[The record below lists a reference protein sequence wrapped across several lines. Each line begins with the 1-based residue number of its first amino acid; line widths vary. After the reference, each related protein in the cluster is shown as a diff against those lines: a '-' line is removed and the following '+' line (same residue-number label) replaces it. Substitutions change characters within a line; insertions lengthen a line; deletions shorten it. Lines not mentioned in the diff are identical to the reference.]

1 MEMLCLN
8 REKSITIHD
17 LPISERPRERLQ
29 KFGVEAL
36 SAQEILALILGRGI
50 AGESVIVTAQ
60 RLLSQFGNLRGM
72 ASASVEELSQV
83 KGIGVAKASQ
93 IKTAFELT
101 NRLEDY
107 SAAGD
112 KPLVKTPD
120 DVVGV
125 VRSRLRGKKKEHFL
139 ALLLDTRNQL
149 IKVSEISIGSL
160 DTSIVHPREVF
171 KEAISASA
179 ASVIFAHNH
188 PSGDPEASED
198 DIELTKRLA
207 KAGEIVGID
216 VLDHIVIG
224 DKEYLSLKR
233 FVKADKLMRHF
244 HAGIK
249 SIMIDV
255 TDTRIASA
263 VFDVF
268 DFQLAGSVINYIGGA
283 YCDRGQGDSGK
294 KVVAVVIPDAE
305 IDTRA
310 FRLHDIVPEIVDL
323 VVIDIPVAVI
333 GFILELVPV

>member
-1 MEMLCLN
+1 MK
-8 REKSITIHD
+8 KSFTIHD
-17 LPISERPRERLQ
+17 LPTSERPRERLQ

-36 SAQEILALILGRGI
+36 SAQEVLALILGRGI
-50 AGESVIVTAQ
+50 AGESVMITAQ
-60 RLLSQFGNLRGM
+60 RLLSQFGNLKGI

-83 KGIGVAKASQ
+83 RGIGVAKASQ
-93 IKTAFELT
+93 IKAAFELA

-107 SAAGD
+107 SASGD

-139 ALLLDTRNQL
+139 ALLLDTRSQL

-216 VLDHIVIG
+216 VLDHIIIG
-224 DKEYLSLKR
+224 DKNYLSLKR
-233 FVKADKLMRHF
+233 
-244 HAGIK
+244 
-249 SIMIDV
+249 
-255 TDTRIASA
+255 
-263 VFDVF
+263 
-268 DFQLAGSVINYIGGA
+268 
-283 YCDRGQGDSGK
+283 QGL
-294 KVVAVVIPDAE
+294 
-305 IDTRA
+305 
-310 FRLHDIVPEIVDL
+310 F
-323 VVIDIPVAVI
+323 
-333 GFILELVPV
+333 